1 VHDAAAPAGRH
12 LTGPGLATH
21 PTGTL
26 LERALRYLDRGP
38 ADSLTLARDVLG
50 LSTAPRVVAERLAVA
65 LLGPDPRVNRDHQ
78 GRWRLAL
85 TPAVST
91 TLDDAVFA
99 VVDVETTGSRPLAGD
114 RITEIAVVVVG
125 PRGRTETVCDLLVN
139 PGRPIP
145 PAVTRVTRITNEMVL
160 DRPVF
165 PEIVDH
171 VLTALAGRIFVAH
184 NAQFDWRFVES
195 EIRRARDLRLD
206 GPRVCTVR
214 LARRLVPEVKHRGLD
229 SLSRYFGVEIE
240 QRHRAG
246 PDALGTARILV
257 RLLERAV
264 EQGAI
269 TLDDLSRVGRQAVAR
284 RRRRQATPTQ
294 VLEDPCD

>member
-1 VHDAAAPAGRH
+1 
-12 LTGPGLATH
+12 
-21 PTGTL
+21 
-26 LERALRYLDRGP
+26 
-38 ADSLTLARDVLG
+38 LARDVLG
-50 LSTAPRVVAERLAVA
+50 LSAAPRVVAERLAVA
-65 LLGPDPRVNRDHQ
+65 LLGPDPRVSRDHES
-78 GRWRLAL
+78 RWRLTL
-85 TPAVST
+85 TPRFST
-91 TLDDAVFA
+91 TLDEAVFA

-125 PRGRTETVCDLLVN
+125 PRGRIETACDLLVN
-139 PGRPIP
+139 PERRIP
-145 PAVTRVTRITNEMVL
+145 PSVTRLTRITDEMVR
-160 DRPVF
+160 DRPMF
-165 PEIVDH
+165 PEIVDD
-171 VLTALAGRIFVAH
+171 VLTALAGRVFVAH

-246 PDALGTARILV
+246 PDARGTARVLL

-264 EQGAI
+264 EQGAV
-269 TLDDLSRVGRQAVAR
+269 TLDDLSRVGRQAVSR
-284 RRRRQATPTQ
+284 RRRRRAMPTQ